1 MEGQQH
7 RAEKREGKNSATD
20 AGNES
25 VATTAADLHCNH
37 RILSRRHAL
46 IRDCHHRR
54 LQCVQCAQCA
64 QDTQSVCMFIPRH
77 AWSRY
82 TIRKIRGENTVEV
95 ALKTSGGGEA
105 SEIESVARVQQASGG
120 LTSACLPS
128 AWVYRTSSPF
138 WYGHTTVCF
147 HRIRNLETMHD

>member
-54 LQCVQCAQCA
+54 LQCVQCAQ
-64 QDTQSVCMFIPRH
+64 DTHSVCMVIPRH

-95 ALKTSGGGEA
+95 VLKTSGGEA
-105 SEIESVARVQQASGG
+105 SEIESVARRVQASERWTYERLFAVRLGVQDIIPLLVWAYYG
-120 LTSACLPS
+120 LFPDN
-128 AWVYRTSSPF
+128 P
-138 WYGHTTVCF
+138 
-147 HRIRNLETMHD
+147 